1 MCTYVIAIYKPSG
14 NVLGNFGDNVLQG
27 KFEKKGYCK
36 EPKLEGVDAKRTSL
50 KKKQKEKSAFKGTL
64 IIESILF

>member
-36 EPKLEGVDAKRTSL
+36 EPNLGDVDTKRTSL
-50 KKKQKEKSAFKGTL
+50 KKKQKQKSAVKG
-64 IIESILF
+64 ILF